1 MTSATASLAAGYQQ
15 KRVLVTGAG
24 GFIGSHLC
32 EALVAAGARVTGLVR
47 YNGRGDEGMLGAV
60 PKSTRDGMTI
70 VQGDIRDPFQV
81 RALAE
86 GQDVIFHLAAL
97 IAIPFSYLA
106 PHSYVEVNIGGTLNV
121 LEAARACR
129 TPRVMHTSTSEVY
142 GTARTT
148 PISEDHPLQGQS
160 PYSASKIGADA
171 MVESYFRAF
180 QLPVCTVRPFN
191 TYGPR
196 QSTRAVLPTIVTQA
210 LKGGVVRLGSLTP
223 VRDMTYVLDTVRGM
237 MKCAL
242 AESCLGEVTNLGTG
256 VAWSVGQMVETVSRI
271 VGRPLDVQLE
281 EARVRPDKS
290 EVKQLLSDNRRARA
304 RADWAPAVELEEGV
318 RLLVED
324 VQREPARYAVDG
336 YHV

>member
-1 MTSATASLAAGYQQ
+1 MTSETANLGAGYQK

-47 YNGRGDEGMLGAV
+47 YNGRGDEGMLRVV
-60 PKSTRDGMTI
+60 PKSTRDEMTI

-97 IAIPFSYLA
+97 IAIPFSYSA
-106 PHSYVEVNIGGTLNV
+106 PQSYVEVNIGGTLNV

-237 MKCAL
+237 MKCTL
-242 AESCLGEVTNLGTG
+242 AESCLGEATNLGTG

-271 VGRPLDVQLE
+271 VGRPLDVQVE
-281 EARVRPDKS
+281 DARVRPDKS
-290 EVKQLLSDNRRARA
+290 EVMLLLSDNRKARA
-304 RADWAPAVELEEGV
+304 RADWTPSVELEEGV

-324 VQREPARYAVDG
+324 VRRDPARYAVEG